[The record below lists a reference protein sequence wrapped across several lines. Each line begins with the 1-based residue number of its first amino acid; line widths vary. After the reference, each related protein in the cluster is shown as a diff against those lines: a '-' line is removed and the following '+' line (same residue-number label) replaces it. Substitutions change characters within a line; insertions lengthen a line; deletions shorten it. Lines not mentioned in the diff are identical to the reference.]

1 MLPKRLRVGIRT
13 QLTLIVLIAALLGTI
28 ATLYIANSAIQSYV
42 IDQAKLREQQ
52 NLQVALLV
60 LHTEFGDNVSI
71 DVNGNLVADSPRVT
85 NIVSLSGQP
94 TPNDFLPYPLNED
107 VDYVDEVHHLIGG
120 VVAVYQCADAQGK
133 IFPAGCPRISTDIP
147 KVSNGEV
154 VPGTRNLSDK
164 LNDNILQYIQKHNA
178 PFVGQDTVSGTQYM
192 AAYQALYSPQK
203 DFIGVVFVA
212 EPLAGIQS
220 LILNTTI
227 QLAVVGALIMI
238 VGAVFAIL
246 LAQAITST
254 LQNAARQVSGAS
266 EKFTSI
272 AAQQSSGSAQQVW
285 AINALSQALRNL
297 SETAT
302 DIAKRSEQ
310 LAQMGSQVL
319 QRRAEVSP
327 TQVDSILNYVTR
339 STYDISVASRQQAA
353 TVERMNGAMQAVME
367 VAQQV
372 ANDSQ
377 QTTEGAERL
386 EQVVRQLQH
395 LVGTGEDKGASG
407 RATKKNMMITMLP
420 PQPEASG
427 MPKTAFSEGSFAP
440 HPPVRSVRPSAERM
454 TGPASGRMSLPSEP
468 MTEWSPGTNR
478 AKPSPGVSSNQ
489 FGVED
494 PALRSGFLRPMGESQ
509 VRSGPLRP
517 MEDSPFRSGFM
528 RPSERSSS
536 GDPGAFPS
544 LDSWNV
550 PEQENLNPPTFQPP
564 RRDPGRR

>member
-13 QLTLIVLIAALLGTI
+13 QLTLIVLVAALLGTI

-71 DVNGNLVADSPRVT
+71 DVKGNLVADSPRVQ
-85 NIVSLSGQP
+85 NVVSLSGQP
-94 TPNDFLPYPLNED
+94 TTNDFLPYPLNDD
-107 VDYVDEVHHLIGG
+107 VDYVDEVHHLVGG
-120 VVAVYQCADAQGK
+120 VVAVYQCADAQGN
-133 IFPAGCPRISTDIP
+133 IFSTGCPRISTNIP
-147 KVSNGEV
+147 KISNGQT

-164 LNDNILQYIQKHNA
+164 LNDSILQYVQKHQT

-203 DFIGVVFVA
+203 DFIGVIFVA
-212 EPLAGIQS
+212 EPLSGIQN
-220 LILNTTI
+220 LIVNTTV

-238 VGAVFAIL
+238 VGAIFAIL

-266 EKFTSI
+266 EKFGTI
-272 AAQQSSGSAQQVW
+272 AAQQASGSAQQVW

-327 TQVDSILNYVTR
+327 AQVDSILNYVTR
-339 STYDISVASRQQAA
+339 STYDIGVASRQQAA

-395 LVGTGEDKGASG
+395 LVGAGGGKGTAGKASK
-407 RATKKNMMITMLP
+407 TNMMMTTSSQGETENASERVLAQAPTAP
-420 PQPEASG
+420 PA
-427 MPKTAFSEGSFAP
+427 AI
-440 HPPVRSVRPSAERM
+440 RSVRPTVERM
-454 TGPASGRMSLPSEP
+454 TGPASGRVSMLSEP
-468 MTEWSPGTNR
+468 AGEWPPAFGANR
-478 AKPSPGVSSNQ
+478 SLASSGMNP
-489 FGVED
+489 FGPEN
-494 PALRSGFLRPMGESQ
+494 PALRSGFLRPTEEAP

-517 MEDSPFRSGFM
+517 TEDSPFRSGFM
-528 RPSERSSS
+528 RPTERGNS

-544 LDSWNV
+544 LDSWNF
-550 PEQENLNPPTFQPP
+550 PDQQENLNPPTFQPP

>member
-13 QLTLIVLIAALLGTI
+13 QLTLIVLVAALLGTI

-71 DVNGNLVADSPRVT
+71 DVKGNLVADSPRVT
-85 NIVSLSGQP
+85 NVVSPSGQP
-94 TPNDFLPYPLNED
+94 TTNDFLPYPLNDD
-107 VDYVDEVHHLIGG
+107 VDYVDEVHHLVGG
-120 VVAVYQCADAQGK
+120 VVAVYQCADAQGS
-133 IFPAGCPRISTDIP
+133 IFPTGCPRISTNIP
-147 KVSNGEV
+147 KINNGQE
-154 VPGTRNLSDK
+154 VPGTRNLTDK
-164 LNDNILQYIQKHNA
+164 LNDNILQYIQKHQA
-178 PFVGQDTVSGTQYM
+178 PFIGQDTVSGTQYM
-192 AAYQALYSPQK
+192 AAYQALYSPQH

-212 EPLAGIQS
+212 EPLAGIQN
-220 LILNTTI
+220 LIVNTTV
-227 QLAVVGALIMI
+227 QLAIVGALIMI
-238 VGAVFAIL
+238 VGAIFAIL

-266 EKFTSI
+266 EKFGSI

-297 SETAT
+297 SETAS

-310 LAQMGSQVL
+310 LAQMGNQVL

-327 TQVDSILNYVTR
+327 AQVDSILNYVTR

-386 EQVVRQLQH
+386 EQVVRQLQQ
-395 LVGTGEDKGASG
+395 LLGAGGGKGKSDKSSK
-407 RATKKNMMITMLP
+407 TNMMMTTTSPQGEANGAAGPGLAEP
-420 PQPEASG
+420 PA
-427 MPKTAFSEGSFAP
+427 AAP
-440 HPPVRSVRPSAERM
+440 APIRSVRPTVERM
-454 TGPASGRMSLPSEP
+454 TGPAGGRMPMMSEP
-468 MTEWSPGTNR
+468 MNEWSPTQGTSRNL
-478 AKPSPGVSSNQ
+478 SSSLHP
-489 FGVED
+489 FGAEN
-494 PALRSGFLRPMGESQ
+494 PALRSGFLRPMEEPP

-528 RPSERSSS
+528 RPTERGNS

-544 LDSWNV
+544 LDSWNF
-550 PEQENLNPPTFQPP
+550 PEQDQMNPPTVKPP